1 MLFSCLAEY
10 IFGMIFLM
18 HRYITQKLKDSTSKC
33 SIREAKLAAGVVGG
47 RDGEKAIDAARRAGT
62 AKT

>member
-1 MLFSCLAEY
+1 
-10 IFGMIFLM
+10 MIFLM

-33 SIREAKLAAGVVGG
+33 SIREAKVAAGVVGG
-47 RDGEKAIDAARRAGT
+47 RDGEEAIDAARRAGT